1 MLKKTIT
8 YEDFNGNMCTEDFFF
23 NLTTA
28 ELTELQLSYTGG
40 FATYLQQIVDA
51 QNIPTLA
58 KVFKEIVLMSYGEKT
73 ADGKRFVKRNAE
85 GRRLADEFVDSAA
98 YSALYTELF
107 TNDKTASDFI
117 NAILPKNI
125 PATNDNHPA
134 LTTNK

>member
-51 QNIPTLA
+51 QDIPTLA

-125 PATNDNHPA
+125 PAANDNHPA

>member
-51 QNIPTLA
+51 QDIPTLA

>member
-51 QNIPTLA
+51 QDIPTLA

-117 NAILPKNI
+117 NAILPKNL